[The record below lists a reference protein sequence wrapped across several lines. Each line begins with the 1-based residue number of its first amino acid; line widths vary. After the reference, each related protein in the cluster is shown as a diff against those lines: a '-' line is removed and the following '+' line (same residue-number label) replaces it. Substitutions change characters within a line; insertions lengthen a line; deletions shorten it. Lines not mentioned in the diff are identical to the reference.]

1 MPVHRDTNGMGA
13 QIPTEKY
20 GVMSPF
26 HAGGGGGG
34 GGGGGNGA
42 ATQVFDGG
50 SKTVPCPHST
60 ALLIPGETIVTNASG
75 AKAAAPI
82 IAKR

>member
-1 MPVHRDTNGMGA
+1 MPAHTETNGMGA

-20 GVMSPF
+20 GVTSPF
-26 HAGGGGGG
+26 HAGGGG

-50 SKTVPCPHST
+50 SNTVPCPHST
-60 ALLIPGETIVTNASG
+60 ALLTPGETIVTNASCRN
-75 AKAAAPI
+75 AAAPM
-82 IAKR
+82 IAK